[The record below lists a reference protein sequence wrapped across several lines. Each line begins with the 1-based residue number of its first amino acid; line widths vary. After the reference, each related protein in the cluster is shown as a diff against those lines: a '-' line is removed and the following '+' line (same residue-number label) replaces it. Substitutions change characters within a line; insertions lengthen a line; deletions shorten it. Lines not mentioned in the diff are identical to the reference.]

1 MARTRSG
8 ETTGHPQTGHPQ
20 PEARPRFPKIQ
31 VERHRGDMSGP
42 QSYAN
47 TLLRIA
53 VILLSSINAV
63 MWEVYTESTFMAV
76 VWVAIVVGFIGWMIY
91 ESRNR

>member
-8 ETTGHPQTGHPQ
+8 ETTTGHPQ
-20 PEARPRFPKIQ
+20 PEARQRFPKIQ
-31 VERHRGDMSGP
+31 VERHRGDTSGP

-63 MWEVYTESTFMAV
+63 MWEVYTESTFMAL
-76 VWVAIVVGFIGWMIY
+76 VWVAIVVGFLAWMIY

>member
-8 ETTGHPQTGHPQ
+8 ETTTGHPQ
-20 PEARPRFPKIQ
+20 PAVRPRFPKIQ
-31 VERHRGDMSGP
+31 VERHRGDTAGP

-47 TLLRIA
+47 ALLRVT
-53 VILLSSINAV
+53 VIILSTINAV

-76 VWVAIVVGFIGWMIY
+76 VWAAIVVGFVGWIIY
-91 ESRNR
+91 DARHR